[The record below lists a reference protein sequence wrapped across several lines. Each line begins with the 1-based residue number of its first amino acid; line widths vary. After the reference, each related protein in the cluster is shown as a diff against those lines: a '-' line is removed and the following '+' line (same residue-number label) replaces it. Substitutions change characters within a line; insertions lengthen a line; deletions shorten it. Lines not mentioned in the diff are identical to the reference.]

1 MIDLA
6 ADNGWQG
13 YLVKRELKNMQWSTA
28 GPSVGGGS
36 SSNRKTGM
44 VAEFS
49 DLALHFEALANVS
62 EQDLNDLQVCQMFCP
77 LYWAVVIYILGSK
90 MQKIHIF

>member
-28 GPSVGGGS
+28 GGGS

-62 EQDLNDLQVCQMFCP
+62 EQDLNDLQVCLIFSS
-77 LYWAVVIYILGSK
+77 LY
-90 MQKIHIF
+90 

>member
-6 ADNGWQG
+6 ADNGWEG

-28 GPSVGGGS
+28 GPSGGGS

-62 EQDLNDLQVCQMFCP
+62 EQDLNDLQVCLMFCP
-77 LYWAVVIYILGSK
+77 HTGQSQYI
-90 MQKIHIF
+90 QV